1 MKKMILGIAIMG
13 GLFLTGC
20 NNKVTQEKFNS
31 IDIGYDLQKV
41 EEVLGK
47 PDEILSKPKAKEELE
62 FIRESAWDNYA
73 KDDGSYDED
82 FENMYNFANEAYH
95 NNNLKGYEYNYKA
108 ENKDDSGIIWVDNKE
123 VVFVVKPLEE
133 Y

>member
-1 MKKMILGIAIMG
+1 MGILLLA
-13 GLFLTGC
+13 GC
-20 NNKVTQEKFNS
+20 NNKVTKDKFES
-31 IDIGYDLQKV
+31 IDIGYDIKKV

-47 PDEILSKPKAKEELE
+47 PDEILSKSKAKDELE

-82 FENMYNFANEAYH
+82 FENMYNLANEAYH
-95 NNNLKGYEYNYKA
+95 NNKLKGYEYNYKA
-108 ENKDDSGIIWVDNKE
+108 GNKDSDGIIWIDDKE